1 MVSDS
6 QQSIVTP
13 SIKSWG
19 LYYEKYRDVTFP
31 SKKEGKTVFM
41 PVIKG
46 RFDGH
51 CNANGRIAYIE
62 TKNFEKN
69 FPFSCIDEDKRRW
82 SKLLEEEFK
91 TTCWIFLIMGKDNP
105 TYNQLNA
112 LGGPKHRP
120 KRAWLFTMEK
130 FYWIEMIYERDYRR
144 KSLPYYWADAKERHI
159 QDDRADAEQA
169 LAGFALKWQDGLWRL
184 PENHSFRKAM
194 GL

>member
-1 MVSDS
+1 MVSDG

-82 SKLLEEEFK
+82 SKLQEDFN
-91 TTCWIFLIMGKDNP
+91 TPCYIFLILGADNP
-105 TYNQLNA
+105 TYA
-112 LGGPKHRP
+112 FPKYRP
-120 KRAWLFTMEK
+120 RKAWLFPMLTFYVMEDV
-130 FYWIEMIYERDYRR
+130 FLNNHNR
-144 KSLPYYWADAKERHI
+144 KSVPYCYEDARENSVKEFRFDAKYF
-159 QDDRADAEQA
+159 
-169 LAGFALKWQDGLWRL
+169 LAHCELKWQDGLWRL
-184 PENHSFRKAM
+184 PENHSFRKVM